1 MHTYCLRYHI
11 ETRGQTNTPRMGY
24 AVLTINGEGEKQT
37 QIYNKKM
44 LPSRDLQDFDSE
56 STPRSPI
63 VNSTVARL
71 GCCLRENIQL
81 FVYISEFTS

>member
-1 MHTYCLRYHI
+1 MPNLQLK
-11 ETRGQTNTPRMGY
+11 E
-24 AVLTINGEGEKQT
+24 
-37 QIYNKKM
+37 M

-71 GCCLRENIQL
+71 GCCLRENIQS